1 MKKIMIALLAIA
13 VLFGFAACD
22 NSSNTPADTETP
34 NALDVFVSQYFNK
47 LLPTLDARIESEY
60 ATINSLTSLS
70 FSIKESEG
78 VGSTPAT
85 SVVFNVTGEDITAD
99 EKATTRTIRLDSWT
113 MNASDIVGGYSG
125 LSYTVVDITGL
136 AGALQGTVT
145 IDNTDATAPVIS
157 DLQVERVF
165 APVACTS
172 AVVSIGS
179 ADYDVDTADVLAQI
193 SASVPYTDTSAT
205 NPLLENY
212 VTEEFY
218 EAAMESVYKT
228 EIQKYVSAALT
239 ALDTEEFAKYVGT
252 SAVET
257 GFTTGTANTESVA
270 TLKYTIPGGEAD
282 KDIVLA
288 TSGTASIS
296 LKKGTT
302 FAISFESG
310 DKGEDAGL
318 TGTTFSP
325 KEYTITEA
333 TFVVSGSA
341 DVSTVEGVTTDTS
354 ALVLTNVS
362 GTITS
367 GSITLAS
374 DKISSI
380 TAASGLG
387 TPVSGTASVS
397 DAAIYADTT
406 DATGTVT
413 VTYKN

>member
-22 NSSNTPADTETP
+22 NSNSNTPSDSETP
-34 NALDVFVSQYFNK
+34 NALDVVVAQYFNG
-47 LLPTLDARIESEY
+47 LLGDLDSGIEADH
-60 ATINSLTSLS
+60 ATINNLESLS
-70 FSIKESEG
+70 FSIKETEG

-85 SVVFNVTGEDITAD
+85 SIVVTVTGEDITAD
-99 EKATTRTIRLDSWT
+99 DKATTRTVRLDGWT
-113 MNASDIVGGYSG
+113 LNASDILDASYSY
-125 LSYTVVDITGL
+125 SVIDITGL
-136 AGALQGTVT
+136 SGALQGTVT
-145 IDNTDATAPVIS
+145 IDNTDAAAPVIS
-157 DLQVERVF
+157 DLQVERMF
-165 APVACTS
+165 APVACAS

-179 ADYDVDTADVLAQI
+179 AEYDVDTADILAQI
-193 SASVPYTDTSAT
+193 SASVPYTDGAAT

-218 EAAMESVYKT
+218 EATMKGVYETAIKN
-228 EIQKYVSAALT
+228 YVTAALT
-239 ALDTEEFAKYVGT
+239 ALDSEEFAKYVGT

-270 TLKYTIPGGEAD
+270 TLKYTIPGAEAD

-288 TSGTASIS
+288 SSGNATIS

-318 TGTTFSP
+318 AGSTFSP

-333 TFVVSGSA
+333 TLVVSGSD
-341 DVSTVEGVTTDTS
+341 DVSTVEGVTTDS
-354 ALVLTNVS
+354 KALVLANVS
-362 GTITS
+362 GTLS
-367 GSITLAS
+367 GGSITLAS
-374 DKISSI
+374 DKISAI

-387 TPVSGTASVS
+387 AAVSGTATVS

>member
-22 NSSNTPADTETP
+22 NSNSNTPSDAETP
-34 NALDVFVSQYFNK
+34 NALDVIAAQYFND
-47 LLPTLDARIESEY
+47 LLTTLDERIESDY
-60 ATINSLTSLS
+60 ATINNLESLS
-70 FSIKESEG
+70 FSIKKTDG

-85 SVVFNVTGEDITAD
+85 SIVVTVTGEDVTAD
-99 EKATTRTIRLDSWT
+99 EKATTRTVRLDSWT
-113 MNASDIVGGYSG
+113 MNASDILDASYSY
-125 LSYTVVDITGL
+125 SVIDITGL
-136 AGALQGTVT
+136 SGALQGTVT

-157 DLQVERVF
+157 DLQIERMF

-179 ADYDVDTADVLAQI
+179 VEYDVDTANVLAQI
-193 SASVPYTDTSAT
+193 SASVPYTDSATT

-218 EAAMESVYKT
+218 ENAMKSVYDSAIRT
-228 EIQKYVSAALT
+228 YVSAALT
-239 ALDTEEFAKYVGT
+239 ALDTDEFAKYVGT

-257 GFTTGTANTESVA
+257 DFTTGTANTESVA
-270 TLKYTIPGGEAD
+270 TLKYTIPGTEAD

-288 TSGTASIS
+288 TSGSATIS

-318 TGTTFSP
+318 SASTFSP

-333 TFVVSGSA
+333 TLVVSGSD
-341 DVSTVEGVTTDTS
+341 DVSTVEGVTTDS
-354 ALVLTNVS
+354 KALVLTNVS
-362 GTITS
+362 GTLTG

-374 DKISSI
+374 DKISAI

-387 TPVSGTASVS
+387 AAVSGTATVS

-413 VTYKN
+413 VTYGN